1 MVTMPQDAQKGRQ
14 QGRSERRGEE
24 VQTAL
29 RVGRS
34 PVRWVLAN
42 GKAPTVFAISEKFLL
57 NVEPLSDARTKL
69 AVFFSIM
76 LHDNAAAGMNILPR
90 QPPRLFTDDERHHV
104 GNILG
109 ETKPL
114 QRRHLY
120 ADLAEL
126 VCHHARLGKT

>member
-1 MVTMPQDAQKGRQ
+1 MVTMPQDAQKGCQ

-24 VQTAL
+24 VHTAL

-34 PVRWVLAN
+34 PLEWILAN
-42 GKAPTVFAISEKFLL
+42 GKSPPVLPTSEKPLL
-57 NVEPLSDARTKL
+57 NVEPLNDARTKL
-69 AVFFSIM
+69 ADFFSIL

-109 ETKPL
+109 ETNPL
-114 QRRHLY
+114 QRRHLD